1 MIDLHT
7 TNTANGY
14 KVSIMLEEIGA
25 SYRVIDYALPQLEHL
40 KPEFLAVNPMGRIP
54 TIVDHDGPDGRP
66 LTVYGT
72 AAVLTYLAEKTKRF
86 LPSDLRDRTRVLE
99 WLGII
104 ASDVGPAYSG
114 QFTFGVLAPERL
126 PWAIEYY
133 QKLCD
138 RMLGVLEQ
146 QLARTTYL
154 AGEEYTIADVIAYPT
169 AVVSVKRYPG
179 DLGGYPHLAR
189 WATLVG
195 ARPAVQRGM
204 KVPR

>member
-7 TNTANGY
+7 ANTANGY
-14 KVSIMLEEIGA
+14 KISIMLEELGA
-25 SYRVIDYALPQLEHL
+25 QYRVIDYALPQLEHL

-54 TIVDHDGPDGRP
+54 TIVDHDGPDGRS

-72 AAVLTYLAEKTKRF
+72 AAVLTYLADKSGRF
-86 LPSDLRDRTRVLE
+86 LPSDLRGRTRVLE

-114 QFTFGVLAPERL
+114 QFTFGVLAPEKL
-126 PWAIEYY
+126 PWAVEFY

-146 QLARTTYL
+146 QLAQTTYL

-179 DLGGYPHLAR
+179 DLGGHPALAR
-189 WATLVG
+189 WAALVG

>member
-14 KVSIMLEEIGA
+14 KVAIMLEELGA
-25 SYRVIDYALPQLEHL
+25 SYRVIDYALPQGEHL
-40 KPEFLAVNPMGRIP
+40 QPEFLAVNPMGRIP
-54 TIVDHDGPDGRP
+54 TIVDHDGPEGRS

-72 AAVLTYLAEKTKRF
+72 AAVPTYLAEKSGRF
-86 LPSDLRDRTRVLE
+86 LPSDLRGRTRVLE

-114 QFTFGVLAPERL
+114 QFAFGVLAPERL

-138 RMLGVLEQ
+138 RMLAVLEQ

-154 AGEEYTIADVIAYPT
+154 AGDEYTIADVIAYPT

-179 DLGGYPHLAR
+179 DLSAYPHLAR
-189 WATLVG
+189 WAALVG